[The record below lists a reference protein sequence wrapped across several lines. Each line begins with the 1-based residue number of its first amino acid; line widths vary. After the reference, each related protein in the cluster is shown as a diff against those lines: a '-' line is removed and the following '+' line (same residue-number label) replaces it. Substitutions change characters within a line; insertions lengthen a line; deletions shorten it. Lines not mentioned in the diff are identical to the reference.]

1 MKVLK
6 PRSRMISVR
15 LSEAEYDELCRLSAI
30 TGARSL
36 SDLAR
41 DAMRLLLRISNH
53 DRLPNDIAGNFQAQ
67 MDHINRRID
76 ELRDHLM
83 SADRRAKQESYD

>member
-1 MKVLK
+1 
-6 PRSRMISVR
+6 MISVR
-15 LSEAEYDELCRLSAI
+15 LSETEYDEFCRLSAK
-30 TGARSL
+30 TGAHSL

-53 DRLPNDIAGNFQAQ
+53 DRPSTENLGSFQAQ
-67 MDHINRRID
+67 MDQINRRID

-83 SADRRAKQESYD
+83 SSDRHAKQESYD

>member
-6 PRSRMISVR
+6 PRSRMISIR
-15 LSEAEYDELCRLSAI
+15 LSEAEYDELCRFSAT

-41 DAMRLLLRISNH
+41 EAMRQLLRTAT
-53 DRLPNDIAGNFQAQ
+53 DERLSSETAGGFQAQ
-67 MDHINRRID
+67 MDRLSRRID
-76 ELRDHLM
+76 ELQ
-83 SADRRAKQESYD
+83 DRLISPEPRPEEKSS

>member
-1 MKVLK
+1 
-6 PRSRMISVR
+6 MISVR
-15 LSEAEYDELCRLSAI
+15 LSETEYDELCRLSMT

-41 DAMRLLLRISNH
+41 DAMRLLLKISNH
-53 DRLPNDIAGNFQAQ
+53 DRLSTDALGNFQAQ
-67 MDHINRRID
+67 MDRVNRRID

-83 SADRRAKQESYD
+83 SSDRRPKSD

>member
-1 MKVLK
+1 
-6 PRSRMISVR
+6 MISVR
-15 LSEAEYDELCRLSAI
+15 LSEAEYDELCRFSAT

-41 DAMRLLLRISNH
+41 DAMHLLLRTSN
-53 DRLPNDIAGNFQAQ
+53 DDPSSIDSVGGFQAQ
-67 MDHINRRID
+67 MDQLNRRID

-83 SADRRAKQESYD
+83 SSDERSKLD

>member
-6 PRSRMISVR
+6 PRSRMITVR
-15 LSEAEYDELCRLSAI
+15 LSEAEYNDLCRLSTV

-41 DAMRLLLRISNH
+41 DGMRLLMNISNH
-53 DRLPNDIAGNFQAQ
+53 DRFPSDTVGGFQAQ
-67 MDHINRRID
+67 MDELNRRID

-83 SADRRAKQESYD
+83 SSDRRAHED

>member
-15 LSEAEYDELCRLSAI
+15 LSQSEYDELCHLSTI

-36 SDLAR
+36 SDLTR
-41 DAMRLLLRISNH
+41 DAMRLLLKISAR
-53 DRLPNDIAGNFQAQ
+53 DRLSVESLEGFRAQ
-67 MDHINRRID
+67 MDQLNRRID
-76 ELRDHLM
+76 DLRDQLE
-83 SADRRAKQESYD
+83 SPEQRARQKSL

>member
-1 MKVLK
+1 
-6 PRSRMISVR
+6 MISVR

-41 DAMRLLLRISNH
+41 DAMRLLLKISNH
-53 DRLPNDIAGNFQAQ
+53 DRLTDHAGSFQAQ
-67 MDHINRRID
+67 MDQLNRRID

-83 SADRRAKQESYD
+83 TTERRAKQES